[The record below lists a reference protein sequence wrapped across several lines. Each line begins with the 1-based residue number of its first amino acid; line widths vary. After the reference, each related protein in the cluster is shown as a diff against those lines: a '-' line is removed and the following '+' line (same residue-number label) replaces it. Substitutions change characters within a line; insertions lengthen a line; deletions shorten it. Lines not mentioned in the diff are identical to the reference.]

1 MHFFF
6 IRIKIPVVL
15 FLVSIVEYRNL
26 SFKAADSTIYVWLFL
41 FNADIVNQVAG
52 GKVITAVDYY
62 IIFLNDM
69 ISIFFRQ
76 PGRVGM
82 YSDLAVESGEPFRC
96 TDSFRFTQFFFGIE
110 NLSLQVSDAYQIV
123 IYQSETSHT
132 GACQVE
138 SDGRA

>member
-6 IRIKIPVVL
+6 VGIKIPVVL
-15 FLVSIVEYRNL
+15 FLISIVEYRNL

-41 FNADIVNQVAG
+41 FNTDIVNQVAG

-82 YSDLAVESGEPFRC
+82 YSDLAVESGEPFCC
-96 TDSFRFTQFFFGIE
+96 TDGFGYPTSF
-110 NLSLQVSDAYQIV
+110 
-123 IYQSETSHT
+123 SE
-132 GACQVE
+132 
-138 SDGRA
+138 